1 MLGIFGESER
11 RADIAS
17 AREHRLEGGAMH
29 GQRPGDNAKILL
41 YSQGTSGLERLRHSM
56 AIADSLVA
64 RHRELSVLVLTGSP
78 IFGAL
83 DSRAR
88 VDFVRIP
95 GVATLENGGHR
106 SLGLHMNVETTIA
119 LRRGIIER
127 IADIFDPDIFI
138 ADNEPLG
145 LRGELWPALQR
156 LKARDTH
163 LVLGLRDVPD
173 EPHALGRKW
182 RRNGSLSA
190 IDDLYDGIWIYG
202 LEAVHQPLIDL
213 NPPQSVLNKVAYT
226 GYLDRTF
233 PSQPS
238 TDDPPGRPSDDYI
251 LVTAGSGGNGA
262 DLIDWVLS
270 TYEARPDLPLPARLV
285 LGPFIAQEMRAAFRD
300 RAEDLRNVE
309 LHEFDGSLERL
320 IGGARAVVS
329 LGGYNTFCQILSY
342 DKPALIVPPAAGHR
356 DRSLRARRAQA
367 KGLARLLDLRRD
379 PKTGAFDLEVMAEAL
394 KALPEQGPP
403 STAAIPGLLDGLE
416 RVNALVTPWLT
427 VRQASQAKTRRA

>member
-1 MLGIFGESER
+1 MRSQR
-11 RADIAS
+11 R
-17 AREHRLEGGAMH
+17 
-29 GQRPGDNAKILL
+29 GDDAKILL
-41 YSQGTSGLERLRHSM
+41 YCQGTSGLGRLRHSM

-64 RHRELSVLVLTGSP
+64 RHRKLSVLVLTGSP

-95 GVATLENGGHR
+95 GVAKLKNGGHR
-106 SLGLHMNVETTIA
+106 SLGLHMNVATTIA

-145 LRGELWPALQR
+145 LRGELASALQH

-173 EPHALGRKW
+173 EPQTLGRKW

-190 IDDLYDGIWIYG
+190 IEDLYDELWVYG
-202 LEAVHQPLIDL
+202 VEEVYQPLIGL
-213 NPPQSVLNKVAYT
+213 NPSPKVLNKVTYT
-226 GYLDRTF
+226 GYLDQSN
-233 PSQPS
+233 PSQPA
-238 TDDPPGRPSDDYI
+238 TDGPPGPMSDPYI

-270 TYEARPDLPLPARLV
+270 TYEARADLPVPARLV
-285 LGPFIAQEMRAAFRD
+285 LGPFMAEQMRTAFRD
-300 RAEDLRNVE
+300 RAESLGNVE
-309 LHEFDGSLERL
+309 LHDFDGNLERL
-320 IGGARAVVS
+320 IAESCAVVS
-329 LGGYNTFCQILSY
+329 LGGYNTFCQTLSY
-342 DKPALIVPPAAGHR
+342 DRPALIVPPEAKCGER
-356 DRSLRARRAQA
+356 CLRASQAQA
-367 KGLARLLDLRRD
+367 KGLARRLEQQRD
-379 PKTGAFDLEVMAEAL
+379 SKSGTFDLNAMAEAL
-394 KALPEQGPP
+394 KALPDQAPP
-403 STAAIPGLLDGLE
+403 SMAAIPGLLNGLE

-427 VRQASQAKTRRA
+427 ARPPGPAKSQRAQMRQRSRTAWTENAARHPH